1 MKSPSKKEVVDAFLK
16 MLQAKIDE
24 AKATLKDTISSRDN
38 ESKSTA
44 GDKYE
49 TGRAMAQIAQ
59 QQNEGQLNQLVEQ
72 YQKIAQID
80 PTSIKSSVVYGSL
93 VETNSNWFFISMG
106 IGNIQIED
114 VLIYSISITSPLGQ
128 LLKDKTKGESVS
140 INNKSY
146 EIINL
151 Y

>member
-24 AKATLKDTISSRDN
+24 AKATLKDTISARDN